1 MGRFKEPMAAVL
13 AAALMCSLVLSAV
26 VPRSAASSQTRLV
39 DSTTAQSV
47 DSSTS
52 QPVNRS
58 QTFSSSDSSVY
69 SWVEFGNIA
78 PPSHNVTWVWLGP
91 SGATYF
97 EFSFTIP
104 DPGSGRTWAS
114 YNVWSSIYVEGHRA
128 AQMQGLW
135 EVDIYVD
142 GSYFTYQ
149 LFTIAAAAVPIQPA
163 EGFSW
168 PSATIPV
175 FVGPAPSNVIADVD
189 KAMLQWDY
197 SQSWFQSSYGLQQRP
212 IFSLVPSDESASTVK
227 VTFNQTQTSSNWG
240 WSNYRY
246 FYNGAGEFTSA
257 TCSVSIVLTL
267 SDGTPLNDVAMQ
279 DIAEHELGHCLGLWH
294 TAQSSDLMN
303 HFSGSFD
310 VARYPSTLNLY
321 ALYQLSGAHQV
332 DQVASYYTLPGSMGY
347 ALSPA
352 YSGATTTI
360 SSTTSA
366 PSTTSSS
373 SPTTSRSSPTTT
385 ASTAA
390 TESSQSASS
399 TTRVTSTSATTI
411 SGTPGETGIPEFPV
425 SFFAAVF
432 FAIVVALAY
441 FAIRRPS

>member
-1 MGRFKEPMAAVL
+1 MAAVL
-13 AAALMCSLVLSAV
+13 AAAMGLLVLSSAA
-26 VPRSAASSQTRLV
+26 PPSAASSQIQLI

-52 QPVNRS
+52 QPINRS

-69 SWVEFGNIA
+69 SWVELGNI
-78 PPSHNVTWVWLGP
+78 PPPTHNVTWVWIGP

-97 EFSFTIP
+97 DTSYTIP
-104 DPGSGRTWAS
+104 DPGSGKVWTS
-114 YNVWSSIYVEGHRA
+114 YNVWSSIYVEGHPA
-128 AQMQGLW
+128 AQMSGLW

-142 GSYFTYQ
+142 GSYFAYQ

-168 PSATIPV
+168 PSATVPV
-175 FVGPAPSNVIADVD
+175 FIDSAPSNVVADVN

-212 IFSLVPSDESASTVK
+212 IFNLVPSSAPTSAVK
-227 VTFNQTQTSSNWG
+227 VTFNQTQSSSNWG
-240 WSNYRY
+240 WATYHY
-246 FYNGAGEFTSA
+246 YYNGAGEFTSA

-310 VARYPSTLNLY
+310 VVRYPSTLNLY
-321 ALYQLSGAHQV
+321 ALYQLSGVHQV

-347 ALSPA
+347 ALSAA
-352 YSGATTTI
+352 YAGATTTV
-360 SSTTSA
+360 SSITST
-366 PSTTSSS
+366 STTSSVS
-373 SPTTSRSSPTTT
+373 STTT
-385 ASTAA
+385 STAA
-390 TESSQSASS
+390 TASSRSASITTSALSAS
-399 TTRVTSTSATTI
+399 TTSTSRTT
-411 SGTPGETGIPEFPV
+411 GETGIPEFPV

-432 FAIVVALAY
+432 LVIVVALAY
-441 FAIRRPS
+441 FAVRRPS